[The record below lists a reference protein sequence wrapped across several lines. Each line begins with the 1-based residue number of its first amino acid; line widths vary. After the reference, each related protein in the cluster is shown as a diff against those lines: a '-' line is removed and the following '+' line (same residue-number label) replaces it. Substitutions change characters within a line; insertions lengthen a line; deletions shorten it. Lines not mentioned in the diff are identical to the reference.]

1 MLLSSEIKDSN
12 YYKTNN
18 FFAERII
25 EMFMLYCRIYQ
36 FVMKLASYA
45 LPWRK
50 PELIEGD
57 GCVTKLPGY
66 ISKNGVKSVLFVTGQ
81 GTMKRGTADGLLEAL
96 KNEGITVTI
105 YDKTVPNPAIG
116 NIEEALV
123 LYKENDCDGIIA
135 FGGGS
140 PIDCAKGVGAR
151 VAKPHKNIPQ
161 LKGYLKVRAE
171 LPPVCAIP
179 TTAGTGSEATV
190 AAVIVDE
197 ETHDKYSIS
206 DISLIPRIAVLDP
219 ALTLSLPKNI
229 TSTTGMDA
237 LTHAVE
243 SYIGRSNTSET
254 REMAIKAVKLI
265 FENLYE
271 AYDDGTNIT
280 ARSNMQLAAY
290 YAGIAFTRA
299 YVGNVHAIAHTFGGL
314 YNTPHG
320 LANAVIL
327 PHVLESYG
335 KSVYKSLSKLADSV
349 DLQGETDEQKAK
361 AFIRAIRDLNAKME
375 IPETVDFIVESD
387 IPVMVDRAFR
397 EANPAYPVP
406 QIFSKKDFSDVI
418 RRMMS

>member
-1 MLLSSEIKDSN
+1 
-12 YYKTNN
+12 
-18 FFAERII
+18 
-25 EMFMLYCRIYQ
+25 MFTVYCRIYQ
-36 FVMKLASYA
+36 FIMKLASYA

-50 PELIEGD
+50 PELIEGE

-66 ISKNGVKSVLFVTGQ
+66 ILKSGVKSVLLVTGQ
-81 GTMKRGTADGLLEAL
+81 GTMKRGAADSLLEAL
-96 KNEGITVTI
+96 KNEGIAVTI
-105 YDKTVPNPAIG
+105 YDKTVPNPTIN

-123 LYKENDCDGIIA
+123 LYNENDCGGIIA

-151 VAKPHKNIPQ
+151 VAKPHKSIPQ
-161 LKGYLKVRAE
+161 LKGYLKVRTK
-171 LPPVCAIP
+171 LPPVYAIP

-190 AAVIVDE
+190 AAVIVNE
-197 ETHDKYSIS
+197 KTHEKYSIS
-206 DISLIPRIAVLDP
+206 DLSLIPCIAVLDP
-219 ALTLSLPKNI
+219 TLTLSLPKNV

-243 SYIGRSNTSET
+243 SYIGRSNTPET
-254 REMAIKAVKLI
+254 REMSIKAVKFI
-265 FENLYE
+265 FENLYT

-299 YVGNVHAIAHTFGGL
+299 YVGNVHAIAHTLGGL

-320 LANAVIL
+320 FANAVIL
-327 PHVLESYG
+327 PHVLDSYG
-335 KSVYKSLSKLADSV
+335 KSVYKSLAELADCI
-349 DLQGETDEQKAK
+349 DLPGETDEQKAK
-361 AFIRAIRDLNAKME
+361 TFIGAIRELNARME

-406 QIFSKKDFSDVI
+406 RIFTREDFANVI
-418 RRMMS
+418 RRLMTSSN